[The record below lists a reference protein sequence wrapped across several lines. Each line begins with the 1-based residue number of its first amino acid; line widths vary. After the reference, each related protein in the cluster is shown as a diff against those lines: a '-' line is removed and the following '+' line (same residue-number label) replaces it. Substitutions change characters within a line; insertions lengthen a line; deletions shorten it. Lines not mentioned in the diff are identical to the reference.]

1 MSDDKD
7 QVAGQD
13 GADVDAGLHI
23 TIPGDKVLQALG
35 RLVDSGDIDQ
45 DGKAS
50 IWWFYGHVRDRAMTL
65 GDAGKCIDRD
75 GTTIHRL
82 FNGRYGAKY
91 DNLLSEIA
99 RYRRIAEERAKRRD
113 IGYIETSTWRKIAAV
128 CRGALYDNMP
138 AYVYGSSQIG
148 KTAAL
153 LEYQRRNNHGQTR
166 YLRMPAAPTMP
177 LVMGYLAEACY
188 ISTRLSQVDL
198 RRRVMDALDDKT
210 LLIVDEFHQ
219 ALLNT
224 SDLGARKIV
233 EFIREVYDRTGCG
246 VVICGTKVLQNELAR
261 GRQSMVWDQFKR
273 RGMIELTLP
282 DTPPK
287 ADIIKIAAAF
297 GLPDPDQPTWETI
310 REMLQASGV
319 GKYIKF
325 LQYAHGL
332 SKTDGQ
338 PLSWEHFA
346 KAYRSVIALSKG
358 AA

>member
-1 MSDDKD
+1 MSDITD
-7 QVAGQD
+7 
-13 GADVDAGLHI
+13 DVYVPETDAGLHI
-23 TIPGDKVLQALG
+23 TIPGDKVLLALG
-35 RLVDSGDIDQ
+35 RLYESGEIGEDD
-45 DGKAS
+45 KAA
-50 IWWFYGHVRDRAMTL
+50 IWWFYGHVRDKGMSLA
-65 GDAGKCIDRD
+65 DAGKCIDRD

-91 DNLLSEIA
+91 SNLLAEIA
-99 RYRRIAEERAKRRD
+99 RYRKLADERAKRRD
-113 IGYIETSTWRKIAAV
+113 IGYIETSTWRKVAAV
-128 CRGALYDNMP
+128 CRGALFDNMP

-166 YLRMPAAPTMP
+166 YVRLPAAPTLP
-177 LVMGYLAEACY
+177 LVMSYLADACY
-188 ISTRLSQVDL
+188 ISTRLSQVEL
-198 RRRVMDALDDKT
+198 RRRIMDALDDRT

-219 ALLNT
+219 ALVNT
-224 SDLGARKIV
+224 SELGARKIV
-233 EFIREVYDRTGCG
+233 EFVREVYDRTGCG

-261 GRQSMVWDQFKR
+261 GRQSMVWEQFRR

-297 GLPDPDQPTWETI
+297 GLPDPGQTTWDTI
-310 REMLQASGV
+310 REMLQASGI

-325 LQYAHGL
+325 LQYSHGL
-332 SKTDGQ
+332 SKTEGQ
-338 PLSWEHFA
+338 PLSWDHFK
-346 KAYRSVIALSKG
+346 KAYHSVNALSKG